1 MEEKTDATN
10 SDTVH
15 GGNVGFLFLTLH
27 DHATVDQPMLNV
39 DKNFQLNAEQSNF
52 KHLLKFYP
60 NCHERRRLIP
70 DLDRLIA
77 VRATRCLADIP
88 QKHSGPS

>member
-1 MEEKTDATN
+1 VEEKTDATN

-39 DKNFQLNAEQSNF
+39 
-52 KHLLKFYP
+52 
-60 NCHERRRLIP
+60 
-70 DLDRLIA
+70 
-77 VRATRCLADIP
+77 
-88 QKHSGPS
+88 